1 MILYNCDMRAPKR
14 KNVLLLME
22 WYDHPF
28 REGIGRFAAEH
39 KWIVTVNDGCTLPDG
54 WHGDGIITY
63 FNMRKDIIYYVTNA
77 KVPVV
82 NLSGFRPDIPL
93 PSVTGDNV
101 GIGRMAADFF
111 LQKGFTR
118 AAYFST
124 EFHRLQK
131 LRLHGFFQQWRKA
144 TGNKVA
150 SIVPKLDRRYPRAD
164 DWTALGSYI
173 REKLAALPKPL
184 AVFAYCDYDAAKVE
198 TAALEAGLRV
208 PEDVAIL
215 GVDNDPLVCENDVV
229 PLSSVC
235 HDRTRIGYEGAALL
249 EKLMSRKRV
258 PSHTLQILPTRIE
271 ERASTCGVYSDDPL
285 AQRVIAFFTDHL
297 AEHTGVVEVAAAL
310 GIGKRQ
316 LERHFAAHVGRSIT
330 SYLREL
336 RLIRARQLVTETDM
350 PLGKIAKDCGFSNA
364 QHFSNAFRAA
374 FGMKPSQARAVR
386 P

>member
-1 MILYNCDMRAPKR
+1 
-14 KNVLLLME
+14 ME

-39 KWIVTVNDGCTLPDG
+39 KWIVTVDDGCTLPDG

-63 FNMRKDIIYYVTNA
+63 FDTRKDIIRYVTNA

-82 NLSGFRPDIPL
+82 NLSGFRPEFPL
-93 PSVTGDNV
+93 PCVTGDNV

-111 LQKGFTR
+111 LKKGFTR

-124 EFHRLQK
+124 QFHRLQK
-131 LRLHGFFQQWRKA
+131 LRLHGFANRWRDA
-144 TGNKVA
+144 TGNKVVP
-150 SIVPKLDRRYPRAD
+150 IVPKLDRRHTRAD
-164 DWTALGSYI
+164 DWTALSSYI
-173 REKLAALPKPL
+173 SSKLEDLPKPL

-229 PLSSVC
+229 PISSVC
-235 HDRTRIGYEGAALL
+235 HDRRRIGYEGAALL

-258 PSHTLQILPTRIE
+258 RTTRLEILPTRIE
-271 ERASTCGVYSDDPL
+271 ERASTRGLYSDDPL
-285 AQRVIAFFTDHL
+285 AKRVIDFFSDHL
-297 AEHTGVVEVAAAL
+297 SERTGAEEVAKAV
-310 GIGKRQ
+310 GVGRRH
-316 LERHFAAHVGRSIT
+316 LERHFAKHVGRPIT

-336 RLIRARQLVTETDM
+336 RLIRAHHLVTDTVK
-350 PLGKIAKDCGFSNA
+350 PFGLIAKECGFSNA
-364 QHFSNAFRAA
+364 QHFSNVFRESY
-374 FGMKPSQARAVR
+374 GTTPSRTR
-386 P
+386 SGR